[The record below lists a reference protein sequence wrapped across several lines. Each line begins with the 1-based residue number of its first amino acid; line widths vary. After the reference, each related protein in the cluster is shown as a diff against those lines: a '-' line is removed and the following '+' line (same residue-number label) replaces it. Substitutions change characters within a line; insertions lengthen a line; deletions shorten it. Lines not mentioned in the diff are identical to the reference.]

1 VTETIASKILNTNLP
16 VQIYLPPCHDAVRF
30 RYPALYLIQGTAFYI
45 GEWMEDGVTRVADL
59 QIHLGIVP
67 PFIIVMPASDLDRGG
82 ASKYHWS
89 TGGKGSWEDFILTE
103 LLPVIESK
111 YGAWD
116 NREGRAIGGIS
127 RGGYWSLQIAFA
139 NPDIFGIVGGHSP
152 SITSAQLIGT
162 PANFSMLSFVK
173 SPDGLRNT
181 RIWLDAGDT
190 DWARIGAG
198 NLSRELEQR
207 GITHTLSIGSGGHT
221 DDYWASRMPDYV
233 TWYALSF
240 PKVILADSTR
250 TTP

>member
-1 VTETIASKILNTNLP
+1 
-16 VQIYLPPCHDAVRF
+16 
-30 RYPALYLIQGTAFYI
+30 
-45 GEWMEDGVTRVADL
+45 
-59 QIHLGIVP
+59 
-67 PFIIVMPASDLDRGG
+67 
-82 ASKYHWS
+82 
-89 TGGKGSWEDFILTE
+89 
-103 LLPVIESK
+103 
-111 YGAWD
+111 
-116 NREGRAIGGIS
+116 
-127 RGGYWSLQIAFA
+127 
-139 NPDIFGIVGGHSP
+139 
-152 SITSAQLIGT
+152 
-162 PANFSMLSFVK
+162 MLSFVK